1 MGNPATLSQAPQAA
15 PPQSHERAA
24 AAAVRLFVGFAA
36 FGAGAVNLA
45 ISSSFLAGA
54 AGAPGSTEYTAAVL
68 AGLWGAGLTT
78 AAVLHFA
85 RGNVPFRGPV
95 RAALMAAAVVHV
107 AAVVLS
113 TPATSKLALSH
124 LAALLLT
131 LMITAAAAWLRRS
144 GDRKGGAPPP
154 QQPGRL
160 LLAAF
165 AGAVLVAGITTP
177 GLAASSAGEWAVP
190 HGGHG
195 IPSLPGDHHQR

>member
-1 MGNPATLSQAPQAA
+1 MDPAPQAA
-15 PPQSHERAA
+15 APQSPEQPA

-54 AGAPGSTEYTAAVL
+54 AGVPGPAEYIAGAL

-78 AAVLHFA
+78 AAVLHLA
-85 RGNVPFRGPV
+85 KGNVPFSRPV

-107 AAVVLS
+107 AAVVFA
-113 TPATSKLALSH
+113 TPATSGLSLSH

-131 LMITAAAAWLRRS
+131 LMITAAGAWLCRS
-144 GDRKGGAPPP
+144 GNRKGDGAAPAP
-154 QQPGRL
+154 QPGRL

-177 GLAASSAGEWAVP
+177 GLAASSAGESAVP

-195 IPSLPGDHHQR
+195 ISSLPGGHHQR